1 MSRVKYHYALDEHN
15 RLVHINDVDR
25 DNRNSHIFHCL
36 NCGAEMV
43 PRMGDVRAWH
53 FSHSAGEEH
62 CGTETYLHK
71 LAKRLIRMEF
81 ENKPSFNIRYC
92 RDVVCSDVSTCPF
105 AKPEWCHSAE
115 PETFDLKQYYDTCKE
130 EQEINGYIADLMLTS
145 SEYPKREPVL
155 IEIQVTHK
163 STESKRTSGLK
174 IIEIKIESED
184 DIRNLISGTLE
195 ESRDDYL
202 GRRNA
207 GPVKFYGFKDKSVNP
222 RPLENRSIQRFYLFR
237 SGKAFVTNMDEFKSC
252 RDVWTKDNDKAI
264 FEASIDSDYLGKPSP
279 YDFGYM
285 AARQNGI
292 QVRTCQFCKYHKN
305 GYEVGFG
312 MQPIFCCLYKKYGTP
327 ENPEP
332 QYAGECEYYR
342 EDRNVIDEISS
353 QMPVIAIAR
362 SK

>member
-163 STESKRTSGLK
+163 SAESKRTSGLK
-174 IIEIKIESED
+174 IIEIKIESD
-184 DIRNLISGTLE
+184 SSGL
-195 ESRDDYL
+195 
-202 GRRNA
+202 NVP
-207 GPVKFYGFKDKSVNP
+207 PVA
-222 RPLENRSIQRFYLFR
+222 E
-237 SGKAFVTNMDEFKSC
+237 TNVPAVAE
-252 RDVWTKDNDKAI
+252 
-264 FEASIDSDYLGKPSP
+264 
-279 YDFGYM
+279 
-285 AARQNGI
+285 
-292 QVRTCQFCKYHKN
+292 
-305 GYEVGFG
+305 
-312 MQPIFCCLYKKYGTP
+312 
-327 ENPEP
+327 
-332 QYAGECEYYR
+332 
-342 EDRNVIDEISS
+342 
-353 QMPVIAIAR
+353 
-362 SK
+362 

>member
-1 MSRVKYHYALDEHN
+1 MSGVKYHYALDEHN

-53 FSHSAGEEH
+53 FSHSASEEH
-62 CGTETYLHK
+62 CGAETYLHK

-163 STESKRTSGLK
+163 STET
-174 IIEIKIESED
+174 
-184 DIRNLISGTLE
+184 DIGT
-195 ESRDDYL
+195 
-202 GRRNA
+202 
-207 GPVKFYGFKDKSVNP
+207 
-222 RPLENRSIQRFYLFR
+222 EN
-237 SGKAFVTNMDEFKSC
+237 
-252 RDVWTKDNDKAI
+252 
-264 FEASIDSDYLGKPSP
+264 
-279 YDFGYM
+279 
-285 AARQNGI
+285 
-292 QVRTCQFCKYHKN
+292 H
-305 GYEVGFG
+305 
-312 MQPIFCCLYKKYGTP
+312 
-327 ENPEP
+327 
-332 QYAGECEYYR
+332 
-342 EDRNVIDEISS
+342 
-353 QMPVIAIAR
+353 
-362 SK
+362 